1 MKVFRKFYFY
11 IILIFGL
18 LSFPLL
24 IWNILNTHKSKLLN
38 NIYFNSPGIIRNNK
52 KCIKYDELLF
62 KSLDKTFSVSIIN
75 ENGVLISS
83 YNDDI
88 LRIPA
93 SNIKLFSTAYVLN
106 KFKPSRNFKTSIF
119 RKGNDKYYLLG
130 QGDPDLNYSDI
141 YKLLSNITNN
151 NNVINLNI
159 LEINSN
165 YYWPKGWTYID
176 KQYDYGAPITT
187 LALNSNERKYENI
200 EYLKKTIEN
209 YIFKK
214 FPYASINIDIVDNS
228 EKYYLNSSIELET
241 ITSNP
246 LLSLIT
252 LANSESH
259 NFTAES
265 LFKNASN
272 SWNDNNYLKLKY
284 WLKNRGLKVDNLTF
298 SDASGLS
305 RNNRVTTKLIS
316 EFLNKM
322 KYSKNFSTFQSSLS
336 IIGVRGTLAKRF
348 TNSELQGK
356 FFGKTGT
363 LSNVFALSGYLYKD
377 EKPIVISIIQNSE
390 NIDRDK
396 TFTLLKNIYKL
407 EECI

>member
-24 IWNILNTHKSKLLN
+24 IWNLLNTQKSKLLN
-38 NIYFNSPGIIRNNK
+38 NIYFNSAGIIRNNK

-88 LRIPA
+88 LRVPA
-93 SNIKLFSTAYVLN
+93 SNLKLFSTAYVLN
-106 KFKPSRNFKTSIF
+106 KFKTSRSFKTSIF
-119 RKGNDKYYLLG
+119 RKGKDKYYLVG

-141 YKLLSNITNN
+141 YKLLSNITYSNK
-151 NNVINLNI
+151 INLYI
-159 LEINSN
+159 LEINSKN
-165 YYWPKGWTYID
+165 YWPKGWTYID

-187 LALNSNERKYENI
+187 LALNSNESKYENI
-200 EYLKKTIEN
+200 EYLKNTIEK

-214 FPYASINIDIVDNS
+214 FPYASININIADNS
-228 EKYYLNSSIELET
+228 EKYYLNSSIKLES
-241 ITSNP
+241 IYSNP
-246 LLSLIT
+246 ILSLIT

-272 SWNDNNYLKLKY
+272 SWNENDYIKLKY
-284 WLKNRGLKVDNLTF
+284 WLKNRGLKVDNSTI

-377 EKPIVISIIQNSE
+377 KKPLVISIIQNSE

-396 TFTLLKNIYKL
+396 TFNLLKNIYKL
-407 EECI
+407 EGCI

>member
-1 MKVFRKFYFY
+1 MKVFKKFYFY

-24 IWNILNTHKSKLLN
+24 IWNLLTTQKSKLFN
-38 NIYFNSPGIIRNNK
+38 NIYFNSSGIIRNNK
-52 KCIKYDELLF
+52 KCIKYDELF
-62 KSLDKTFSVSIIN
+62 NSLDKTFSVSIIN

-93 SNIKLFSTAYVLN
+93 SNLKLFSTAYVLN
-106 KFKPSRNFKTSIF
+106 KFKSSRSFKTTIY
-119 RKGNDKYYLLG
+119 RKGNDKYYLIG

-141 YKLLSNITNN
+141 YKLLSNITYSNK
-151 NNVINLNI
+151 INLNI
-159 LEINSN
+159 LEINSK
-165 YYWPKGWTYID
+165 YYWPKGWTYLD

-187 LALNSNERKYENI
+187 LALNSNESKYENI
-200 EYLKKTIEN
+200 EYLKNTIEK

-214 FPYASINIDIVDNS
+214 FPNASININIADNS
-228 EKYYLNSSIELET
+228 EKYYLNSSIKLEE
-241 ITSNP
+241 IPSNP

-272 SWNDNNYLKLKY
+272 SWNDNDYIKLKY
-284 WLKNRGLKVDNLTF
+284 WLKNRGLKVDNSTI

-336 IIGVRGTLAKRF
+336 ILGVRGTLAKRF

-377 EKPIVISIIQNSE
+377 KKPLVISIIQNSE
-390 NIDRDK
+390 NIDRYK
-396 TFTLLKNIYKL
+396 TFNLLKNIYKL
-407 EECI
+407 EGCI

>member
-1 MKVFRKFYFY
+1 MWY
-11 IILIFGL
+11 
-18 LSFPLL
+18 LL
-24 IWNILNTHKSKLLN
+24 ITQKSKLLN
-38 NIYFNSPGIIRNNK
+38 NIYFNSSGIIRNNK
-52 KCIKYDELLF
+52 KCINYDELLL

-75 ENGVLISS
+75 ANGVLISS
-83 YNDDI
+83 FNDDI

-93 SNIKLFSTAYVLN
+93 SNLKLFSTAYVLN
-106 KFKPSRNFKTSIF
+106 KFKPSRNLKTSIF

-151 NNVINLNI
+151 NKINLNI
-159 LEINSN
+159 VEINSN

-187 LALNSNERKYENI
+187 LALNSNENKYENI
-200 EYLKKTIEN
+200 DYLKNTIEN

-214 FPYASINIDIVDNS
+214 FPYASVNIDIVDNS
-228 EKYYLNSSIELET
+228 EKYYLNSTIELET

-272 SWNDNNYLKLKY
+272 SWNDNSYFKLKY
-284 WLKNRGLKVDNLTF
+284 WLKKRGLKVDNLTF

-336 IIGVRGTLAKRF
+336 IIGVRGTLAKIF
-348 TNSELQGK
+348 TNTELQGK

-377 EKPIVISIIQNSE
+377 KKPLVISIIQNSE

-396 TFTLLKNIYKL
+396 TFNLLKNIYKL
-407 EECI
+407 EGCI

>member
-1 MKVFRKFYFY
+1 MIVFRKIYFY
-11 IILIFGL
+11 IILIFAL

-24 IWNILNTHKSKLLN
+24 IWNLLNTQKSKLLN
-38 NIYFNSPGIIRNNK
+38 NIYFNSAGIIRNNK

-93 SNIKLFSTAYVLN
+93 SNLKLFSTAYVLN
-106 KFKPSRNFKTSIF
+106 KFKSSKSFKTSIF
-119 RKGNDKYYLLG
+119 RKGKDKYYLVG

-151 NNVINLNI
+151 NKINLNI
-159 LEINSN
+159 LEINSK
-165 YYWPKGWTYID
+165 YYWPKGWTNVD

-187 LALNSNERKYENI
+187 LALNSNVSNYENI
-200 EYLKKTIEN
+200 EYLKKTIEK

-214 FPYASINIDIVDNS
+214 FPYSTININIADNS
-228 EKYYLNSSIELET
+228 KKYYLNSSIKLES
-241 ITSNP
+241 ISSNP

-272 SWNDNNYLKLKY
+272 SWNENDYIKLKY
-284 WLKNRGLKVDNLTF
+284 WLNNRGLKVDHSTI

-348 TNSELQGK
+348 TNSELKGK

-377 EKPIVISIIQNSE
+377 KKPLVISIIQNSE

-396 TFTLLKNIYKL
+396 TFNLLKNIYKL
-407 EECI
+407 EGCI

>member
-1 MKVFRKFYFY
+1 MKVIRKFNLF
-11 IILIFGL
+11 IILIISI
-18 LSFPLL
+18 LSFPFLIWYLL
-24 IWNILNTHKSKLLN
+24 ITQKSKLLN
-38 NIYFNSPGIIRNNK
+38 SIYFNSSGIIRNNK
-52 KCIKYDELLF
+52 KCINYDELLF

-83 YNDDI
+83 FNDDI

-93 SNIKLFSTAYVLN
+93 SNLKLLSTAYVLN
-106 KFKPSRNFKTSIF
+106 KFKSSRSFNTSIF
-119 RKGNDKYYLLG
+119 RKGKDEYYLVG
-130 QGDPDLNYSDI
+130 QGDPDLNNSDI

-151 NNVINLNI
+151 NKINLNI
-159 LEINSN
+159 LEINSKN
-165 YYWPKGWTYID
+165 YWPKGWTYLD

-187 LALNSNERKYENI
+187 LALNSNQNKYENV
-200 EYLKKTIEN
+200 EYLKNTIEK

-214 FPYASINIDIVDNS
+214 FPYASININIVDNS
-228 EKYYLNSSIELET
+228 KKYYLNSLIKLEA
-241 ITSNP
+241 IPSNP

-252 LANSESH
+252 LANAESH

-272 SWNDNNYLKLKY
+272 SWNDNNYIKLKY

-322 KYSKNFSTFQSSLS
+322 KYSKNFSTFHSSLS

-348 TNSELQGK
+348 KNSELQGK

-377 EKPIVISIIQNSE
+377 NKPLVISIIQNSD

-396 TFTLLKNIYKL
+396 TFSLLKNIYKL
-407 EECI
+407 EGCI

>member
-1 MKVFRKFYFY
+1 MKVIRKYYFY
-11 IILIFGL
+11 IFIIFSL
-18 LSFPLL
+18 LSFPFLIWYLL
-24 IWNILNTHKSKLLN
+24 INQKNKLLN
-38 NIYFNSPGIIRNNK
+38 SIYFNSPGIIRNNK

-62 KSLDKTFSVSIIN
+62 ESLNETFSVSIIN

-93 SNIKLFSTAYVLN
+93 SNLKLFSTAYVLN
-106 KFKPSRNFKTSIF
+106 KFKPSKSFKTSIF
-119 RKGNDKYYLLG
+119 RKGNDKYYLVG

-151 NNVINLNI
+151 NKINLNI
-159 LEINSN
+159 LEINPN
-165 YYWPKGWTYID
+165 YYWPKGWTYSD
-176 KQYDYGAPITT
+176 KQFDYGAPITT
-187 LALNSNERKYENI
+187 LALNSNQSKYENI
-200 EYLKKTIEN
+200 EYLKNTIEK
-209 YIFKK
+209 YIFNK
-214 FPYASINIDIVDNS
+214 FRYASININIVDNS
-228 EKYYLNSSIELET
+228 EKYYLNSSIELQS
-241 ITSNP
+241 IPSNP

-265 LFKNASN
+265 LFKNATN
-272 SWNDNNYLKLKY
+272 SWNDNNYIKLKF
-284 WLKNRGLKVDNLTF
+284 WLKNRGLNVDNSTF

-322 KYSKNFSTFQSSLS
+322 KYSKNFSTFHSSLS
-336 IIGVRGTLAKRF
+336 IIGVRGTLANIF
-348 TNSELQGK
+348 PNSELQGK

-377 EKPIVISIIQNSE
+377 NKPLVISIIQNSE
-390 NIDRDK
+390 NIDRNK
-396 TFTLLKNIYKL
+396 TFNLLKNIYKL
-407 EECI
+407 EGCI

>member
-1 MKVFRKFYFY
+1 MKVFNKFYFY

-24 IWNILNTHKSKLLN
+24 IWYLLITQKNKFLN
-38 NIYFNSPGIIRNNK
+38 NIYFNSSVIIRKNK
-52 KCIKYDELLF
+52 KCIKYDELY

-93 SNIKLFSTAYVLN
+93 SNLKLFSTAYVLN
-106 KFKPSRNFKTSIF
+106 KFKSSRSFETSLFK
-119 RKGNDKYYLLG
+119 KGNDKYYLVG

-141 YKLLSNITNN
+141 YKLLSNVNYSNKIY
-151 NNVINLNI
+151 LNI
-159 LEINSN
+159 LEINSE

-187 LALNSNERKYENI
+187 LALNSNQSKYENI
-200 EYLKKTIEN
+200 EYLKNTIEK
-209 YIFKK
+209 YFLKK
-214 FPYASINIDIVDNS
+214 FPYASININIADNS
-228 EKYYLNSSIELET
+228 EQYYLKSSIKLEA
-241 ITSNP
+241 IPSNP

-265 LFKNASN
+265 LYKNASN
-272 SWNDNNYLKLKY
+272 SWNKNDYIKLKY
-284 WLKNRGLKVDNLTF
+284 WLKNRGLKVDNSTI

-305 RNNRVTTKLIS
+305 RNNIVTTKLIS

-322 KYSKNFSTFQSSLS
+322 KYSNNFSTFQSSLS